1 MERRIILSLVDADER
16 TVEDKA
22 RQVGADILQQYR
34 HLATRLRQQAWQE
47 FAGIGSSLDPTERA
61 SRRCASRLYTTAA
74 AEIDGIVADLRG
86 DLDPPGIGASRP
98 PVVLIAYDMGE
109 EELRIGGPA

>member
-1 MERRIILSLVDADER
+1 MAQRIILSLVDTDER
-16 TVEDKA
+16 IVEDKA

-47 FAGIGSSLDPTERA
+47 FAGIGSALESTERA

-74 AEIDGIVADLRG
+74 SELDGIIADLRG
-86 DLDPPGIGASRP
+86 DQDPPGTGASRP
-98 PVVLIAYDMGE
+98 PALLIAYDVGE